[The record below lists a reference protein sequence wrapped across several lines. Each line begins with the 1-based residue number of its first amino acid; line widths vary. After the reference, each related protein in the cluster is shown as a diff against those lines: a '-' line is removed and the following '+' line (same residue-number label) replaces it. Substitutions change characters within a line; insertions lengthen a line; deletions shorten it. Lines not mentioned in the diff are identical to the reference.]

1 MGLKPP
7 PREHVVATGRV
18 TVVEGRWRGQAG
30 RLAPVPDVA
39 DDAVEVTVDLE
50 DQVLVV
56 EAVVDEAS
64 LVVTSMRW
72 LYWCPSLGTRVGPL
86 LSPDGW

>member
-39 DDAVEVTVDLE
+39 DDAVEVTKDLG

-56 EAVVDEAS
+56 EAVVVEAS
-64 LVVTSMRW
+64 LVMGALQDASVLQTETKLIR
-72 LYWCPSLGTRVGPL
+72 LP
-86 LSPDGW
+86 